1 MRLFARGLAIS
12 LSFALP
18 FLAPAR
24 ADDQGGERPDDE
36 TMTCQQ
42 IGMELPPYA
51 QQMGVTWRPVGNI
64 TQTLVKTQ
72 QSEMAR
78 DLPRLMAMSAAADTA
93 ATASAMGVPGVRP
106 AAAAAMEAEQQ
117 RMTAENAAEQK
128 PIADRL
134 NGQLKPAIAQGQA
147 LQRDARLQ
155 QLLKLAKEKNCH

>member
-78 DLPRLMAMSAAADTA
+78 DLPRLA
-93 ATASAMGVPGVRP
+93 
-106 AAAAAMEAEQQ
+106 
-117 RMTAENAAEQK
+117 
-128 PIADRL
+128 
-134 NGQLKPAIAQGQA
+134 
-147 LQRDARLQ
+147 
-155 QLLKLAKEKNCH
+155 